1 MSIKL
6 SNCVSGAGYL
16 FTDFCRLRFAKG
28 ESWRTTK
35 RHKRCRLRWNI
46 TETISKKCRNSKD
59 CEITN
64 SCMKLVEG
72 DYQNSFAKFARLTVW
87 CNTAQ
92 EICGSK
98 RHMQSMDELLKPR
111 PLPEYECK
119 QTIMQSHQGCETLLS
134 VGVGELHLNKMFYL
148 CPAQGRK
155 SNLYIVLLN
164 QPECKAW
171 RCFKQTGRKSHFQHS
186 PWQTYSFFF

>member
-28 ESWRTTK
+28 ESWRSKK
-35 RHKRCRLRWNI
+35 RHKRCRLR
-46 TETISKKCRNSKD
+46 C
-59 CEITN
+59 N

-134 VGVGELHLNKMFYL
+134 VGVGELHLNKIYFICVL
-148 CPAQGRK
+148 HKAE
-155 SNLYIVLLN
+155 NLTCILSCWISQSAKHGDVSSKQAESHISSILLD
-164 QPECKAW
+164 
-171 RCFKQTGRKSHFQHS
+171 RHTL
-186 PWQTYSFFF
+186 FFLSLLWLYW